1 VCGGQKHSSF
11 AGGDALQ
18 GSGECATDDVDVI
31 SRPPAPLLLYG
42 SRWCAPSALD
52 QRDPAEKFLSRGLV
66 SGGRGFSRMGSG
78 ALRTAAIPN
87 QRIAVSGQGSIESG
101 AWIQGS
107 GYDVTPSVLSALMP
121 ELIADDAPDYR
132 G

>member
-1 VCGGQKHSSF
+1 
-11 AGGDALQ
+11 
-18 GSGECATDDVDVI
+18 
-31 SRPPAPLLLYG
+31 
-42 SRWCAPSALD
+42 
-52 QRDPAEKFLSRGLV
+52 
-66 SGGRGFSRMGSG
+66 MGSG

-121 ELIADDAPDYR
+121 ELIADDAQIIEDEHIQIPWR
-132 G
+132 R